1 MCPGPKRNQLETPGG
16 AKSFLRGAQI
26 FLTVSNSF
34 KLYAA
39 HFSREG
45 ENLSRG
51 GLLPPCAPLVTGLDV
66 PHAYLKNKMKV
77 PTQLKNNLKSG
88 IIK

>member
-51 GLLPPCAPLVTGLDV
+51 GFSPLRPSGYGPGCA
-66 PHAYLKNKMKV
+66 ACISKK
-77 PTQLKNNLKSG
+77 
-88 IIK
+88 